1 MKRKMDEYSEDKER
15 EKELLEE
22 IESFREEKERIKRLI
37 GSIGGKN
44 FVKKDKLLNFIL
56 LGVVLL
62 LFVLEVTT
70 NWLPAYISLEV
81 AVLLVSIKIVWLIN
95 NISKMDHFQFWI
107 LNSIEFRLN
116 SLTNK
121 LNEIDKKLN

>member
-1 MKRKMDEYSEDKER
+1 MEDLEDENRED
-15 EKELLEE
+15 ELLEE
-22 IESFREEKERIKRLI
+22 IESFKREKEKIKKLI

-56 LGVVLL
+56 LGIVLI
-62 LFVLEVTT
+62 LFILEITT
-70 NWLPAYISLEV
+70 NWLPSYISLEV
-81 AVLLVSIKIVWLIN
+81 AVLLVSVKIVWLIN

-116 SLTNK
+116 LLSNK
-121 LNEIDKKLN
+121 IDDINKKLK

>member
-1 MKRKMDEYSEDKER
+1 MERKMDEYSEDKER

>member
-1 MKRKMDEYSEDKER
+1 MEPDENMR

-22 IESFREEKERIKRLI
+22 IESFKKEKEKIKKLI

-44 FVKKDKLLNFIL
+44 FIKKDRLLNYILLIVVVGIFIL
-56 LGVVLL
+56 
-62 LFVLEVTT
+62 EITT
-70 NWLPAYISLEV
+70 KFMPPYISLEV

-116 SLTNK
+116 MLAK
-121 LNEIDKKLN
+121 KIDSISEATKKGD

>member
-70 NWLPAYISLEV
+70 NWLPAYISLEM

>member
-22 IESFREEKERIKRLI
+22 IESFRKEKERIKRLI

-70 NWLPAYISLEV
+70 NWLPAYISLEM

>member
-1 MKRKMDEYSEDKER
+1 MDEYSEDKER

-22 IESFREEKERIKRLI
+22 IESFKKEKERIKRLI

-62 LFVLEVTT
+62 LFVLEITR

-116 SLTNK
+116 SLSNK

>member
-22 IESFREEKERIKRLI
+22 IESFKKEKERIKRLI

>member
-1 MKRKMDEYSEDKER
+1 MNDNFEDKEK

-22 IESFREEKERIKRLI
+22 IESFKREKERIKKLI

-44 FVKKDKLLNFIL
+44 FVKKDKVLNFLL
-56 LGVVLL
+56 LGIVLILFL
-62 LFVLEVTT
+62 LELTT
-70 NWLPAYISLEV
+70 KWLPPYISLEV

-116 SLTNK
+116 SLSNK
-121 LNEIDKKLN
+121 ISEINKKLN

>member
-22 IESFREEKERIKRLI
+22 IESFRKEKERIKRLI

>member
-1 MKRKMDEYSEDKER
+1 MNNNFEDKEK

-22 IESFREEKERIKRLI
+22 IESFKREKERIKKLI

-44 FVKKDKLLNFIL
+44 FVKKDKVLNFLL
-56 LGVVLL
+56 LGIVLILFL
-62 LFVLEVTT
+62 LELTT
-70 NWLPAYISLEV
+70 KWLPPYISLEV

-116 SLTNK
+116 SLSNK
-121 LNEIDKKLN
+121 ISEINKKLN

>member
-1 MKRKMDEYSEDKER
+1 MDEYSEDKER

-22 IESFREEKERIKRLI
+22 IESFKKEKERIKRLI

-62 LFVLEVTT
+62 LFVLEITT

-116 SLTNK
+116 SLSNK

>member
-1 MKRKMDEYSEDKER
+1 MEPDEKMR

-22 IESFREEKERIKRLI
+22 IESFKKEKEKIKKLI

-44 FVKKDKLLNFIL
+44 FIKKDRLLNYILLIVVVGIFIL
-56 LGVVLL
+56 
-62 LFVLEVTT
+62 EITT
-70 NWLPAYISLEV
+70 KFMPPYISLEV

-116 SLTNK
+116 MLAK
-121 LNEIDKKLN
+121 KIDSISEATKKEN

>member
-1 MKRKMDEYSEDKER
+1 MEPDEKMR

-22 IESFREEKERIKRLI
+22 IESFKKEKEKIKKLI

-44 FVKKDKLLNFIL
+44 FIKKDRLLNYILLVIVVGIFIL
-56 LGVVLL
+56 
-62 LFVLEVTT
+62 EITT
-70 NWLPAYISLEV
+70 RFMPAYISLEV

-116 SLTNK
+116 MLSK
-121 LNEIDKKLN
+121 KIDGITEATKKES